1 MICWDNYTI
10 RALFVLCLAYVCF
23 LGAKGQS
30 WDPAVQD
37 LVDDVNYDSV
47 YNRMQTFE
55 DFGIKTAGST
65 ALEET
70 RDWITSLYQQWG
82 YTDIELDE
90 FQYSQHLVQN
100 IIITKTGSLYPD
112 TYLIIDG
119 HYDTYGGPG
128 VNDNGSGTAIIL
140 EMARLLKDVQTSYSI
155 RFIHFTVEEMGL
167 VGSEHYVDNTVI
179 PENMD
184 IRLVFNID
192 EVGGVAGEVNNTIT
206 CERDESPPAS
216 NNAASAAFTDTL
228 ATLTEIYS
236 ALNTSISYAYGSD
249 YVPFMQ
255 NGYVVTGY
263 YEYNESPYPHSI
275 NDSLSN
281 LDPDYVFELAKAS
294 LASALY
300 FSGMADPI
308 SDTPAQWREQY
319 DFSVEPNPFVSRMRV
334 ENKYSFDAHLELI
347 DLQGRPVKKA
357 VLPAASRSHIQVDL
371 QAGLYFYRI
380 LHDGRVLQTGKLI
393 GK

>member
-1 MICWDNYTI
+1 M
-10 RALFVLCLAYVCF
+10 LVLILVFTCF
-23 LGAKGQS
+23 LGANGQS
-30 WDPAVQD
+30 WTPVIQD

-47 YNRMQTFE
+47 YNRMKVFE
-55 DFGIKTAGST
+55 DFGMKTAGSA

-70 RDWITSLYQQWG
+70 RDWIVGLYQEWG

-90 FQYSQHLVQN
+90 FQFGQHLVQN

-112 TYLIIDG
+112 TYIIVDG

-140 EMARLLKDVQTSYSI
+140 ETARLMKNMQTAYSI

-167 VGSEHYVDNTVI
+167 VGSEHYVDEIVI
-179 PENMD
+179 PEDMD

-206 CERDESPPAS
+206 CERDESPSTA

-228 ATLTEIYS
+228 ATLTELYS
-236 ALNTSISYAYGSD
+236 SLNTYISYAYGSD

-263 YEYNESPYPHSI
+263 YEYNESPFPHSI
-275 NDSLSN
+275 MDSLSN
-281 LDPDYVFELAKAS
+281 LDPDYVYELAKAS

-300 FSGMADPI
+300 FSAAINPV
-308 SDTPAQWREQY
+308 SDTPSQRLDQY
-319 DFSVEPNPFVSRMRV
+319 NFTVEPNPFISSLRV
-334 ENKYSFDAHLELI
+334 ENRYALDAYMELT
-347 DLQGRPVKKA
+347 DLQGRIVKESA
-357 VLPAASRSHIQVDL
+357 LPAASRSTILVNL
-371 QAGLYFYRI
+371 QAGLYLYRI
-380 LHDGRVLQTGKLI
+380 LHNGRVLQTGKLI
-393 GK
+393 CK